1 MSEHKTAAKG
11 LSKRNKEFLEWMD
24 ALVLSIL
31 VLALL
36 FTFVV
41 RPVRVDGSSMLPNF
55 VDGERVLAWQ
65 LGYAPA
71 HGEVVVV
78 DAYTPHG
85 KTLIKRVI
93 GVEGDTIDIDFQ
105 NGIVYRNGEALV
117 EPYTTEP
124 TYLYESVD
132 FPVTVP
138 EGCIFVLG
146 DNRNNSKDSR
156 DADIGFVDV
165 RDVLGKVVFR
175 LSPLNRIGVIS

>member
-1 MSEHKTAAKG
+1 MKTDFKARYR
-11 LSKRNKEFLEWMD
+11 RNKDILEWLD
-24 ALVLSIL
+24 AVALAV
-31 VLALL
+31 VTVALL
-36 FTFVV
+36 STFCA
-41 RPVRVDGSSMLPNF
+41 RLVRVDGISMNPGLL
-55 VDGERVLAWQ
+55 DGQRL
-65 LGYAPA
+65 LITRLLTPDYGDI
-71 HGEVVVV
+71 VVT
-78 DAYTPHG
+78 DSRIDYG
-85 KTLIKRVI
+85 KPLIKRVI
-93 GVEGDTIDIDFQ
+93 GKAGDTIDIDFQ

-117 EPYTTEP
+117 EPYTAEP

-175 LSPLNRIGVIS
+175 LSPLNGMGVIL